1 MISIDLKISFI
12 KFLFYYIVMNIITS
26 FSVRIIKASGT
37 EPWTAFAN
45 RAVSFNFIEK
55 FLVVDRVAALDAL
68 HTVSSQA
75 FPLQMTKRVA
85 TAELFDNLK
94 IGWFRHRL
102 AIKRFDS
109 AVVHDWIRCSCER
122 IRICVRLRIEYAFFK
137 QKVFDKRMF
146 YDSITFI

>member
-94 IGWFRHRL
+94 IG
-102 AIKRFDS
+102 
-109 AVVHDWIRCSCER
+109 
-122 IRICVRLRIEYAFFK
+122 
-137 QKVFDKRMF
+137 
-146 YDSITFI
+146 